1 MLDLAGIPK
10 TQWPDGLDG
19 YSLKPLMAVAG
30 DEEVVDDRPDFIV
43 SQFHGDN
50 VAMSWFVCVK
60 NGVTNP
66 RTGKQSTFKLIVWG
80 TGAEVPSLLFE
91 CVQLPPATFRLAAR
105 VLLTLLLPWAVCW
118 RTRWRMRT

>member
-10 TQWPDGLDG
+10 AQWPDGLDG

-50 VAMSWFVCVK
+50 GKC
-60 NGVTNP
+60 NNP
-66 RTGKQSTFKLIVWG
+66 L
-80 TGAEVPSLLFE
+80 
-91 CVQLPPATFRLAAR
+91 R
-105 VLLTLLLPWAVCW
+105 VLPKL
-118 RTRWRMRT
+118 

>member
-10 TQWPDGLDG
+10 AQWPDGLDG

-50 VAMSWFVCVK
+50 VAMSWSVVVK

-91 CVQLPPATFRLAAR
+91 CVQLPSSG
-105 VLLTLLLPWAVCW
+105 
-118 RTRWRMRT
+118 